1 LREPREFCPKR
12 QARKLRTREIDQRKP
27 CCDRSGFEHAA
38 EVEHDRHR
46 CQPPG
51 RRIFRTARIIA
62 RQAPATAIASIPATV
77 PASMSRM
84 IRAAARSVAICM
96 VFSDE

>member
-1 LREPREFCPKR
+1 LREPLEFCPKR

-38 EVEHDRHR
+38 EVEHDRIDANPSR
-46 CQPPG
+46 P
-51 RRIFRTARIIA
+51 IFRAARIIA